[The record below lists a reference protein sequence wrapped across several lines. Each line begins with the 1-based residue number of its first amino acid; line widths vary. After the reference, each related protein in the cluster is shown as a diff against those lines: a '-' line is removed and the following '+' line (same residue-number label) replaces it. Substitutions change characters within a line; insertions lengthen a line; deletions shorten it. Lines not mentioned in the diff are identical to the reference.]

1 MHNHPIKLM
10 RFHKKLFNAFEYTN
24 LIVQYTSSCTFCTL
38 DFDLKG
44 VLAKIERGYRLTS
57 KN

>member
-10 RFHKKLFNAFEYTN
+10 RFHKKLFNAFECTN
-24 LIVQYTSSCTFCTL
+24 LIVQYMSSCTFCTL

-44 VLAKIERGYRLTS
+44 VLAKIERGF
-57 KN
+57 